1 MKPII
6 AVIGS
11 ENAVSKESLDV
22 AEEIGSDVAR
32 NDCILLCGGR
42 GGIME
47 AACRG
52 AKAAGGLTVGIL
64 PSLDKKEANE
74 FVDIPLSTG
83 LGYARNSL
91 VVSCADAIISLEGR
105 AGTLSEIGL
114 SLCNN
119 KPVVVVKGSGGVS
132 DFLESGRDELEF
144 GDRIHAADP
153 GKAVDKVL
161 DIIKKLDRQ

>member
-6 AVIGS
+6 AVIGGETDVS
-11 ENAVSKESLDV
+11 EESLDM
-22 AEEIGSDVAR
+22 AEEIGSDIAR
-32 NDCILLCGGR
+32 NDCILVCGGR

-64 PSLDKKEANE
+64 PSLDKREANK

-91 VVSCADAIISLEGR
+91 VVSCADAVIALEGR
-105 AGTLSEIGL
+105 VGTLSEIGM

-119 KPVVVVKGSGGVS
+119 RPVVVVKGSGGVS
-132 DFLESGRDELEF
+132 DFLESGRDKLEF
-144 GDRIHAADP
+144 GERIHVATL
-153 GKAVDKVL
+153 GTAVDKVL
-161 DIIKKLDRQ
+161 DTIKKLDRQ

>member
-11 ENAVSKESLDV
+11 ENAVSENSLAM
-22 AEEIGSDVAR
+22 AEKIGSDIAR
-32 NDCILLCGGR
+32 NDCILVCGGR

-52 AKAAGGLTVGIL
+52 AKSSGGLTIGLL
-64 PSLDKKEANE
+64 PSLDKSEANK
-74 FVDIPLSTG
+74 FVDIPLTTG

-91 VVSCADAIISLEGR
+91 VVSCADAVIAVEGR
-105 AGTLSEIGL
+105 AGTLSEIGM

-119 KPVVVVKGSGGVS
+119 RLVVVVKGSGGVS
-132 DFLESGRDELEF
+132 DFLKSGGDKLEF
-144 GDRIHAADP
+144 CKRVQVADP
-153 GKAVDKVL
+153 ETAVDKVL
-161 DIIKKLDRQ
+161 DLLN